1 MVQNPVRDIFKT
13 LFLVIYVCIIC
24 KLNNP
29 SFGGMAYMMN
39 QYKGI
44 LTLSQ
49 QGQQSS
55 IAQFWD
61 SMTGQLVWER
71 SLDGKV
77 AASISTENDDDDN
90 IVIIDNGKLM
100 RVNSIRGQSVWNV
113 DRSNR

>member
-1 MVQNPVRDIFKT
+1 
-13 LFLVIYVCIIC
+13 
-24 KLNNP
+24 
-29 SFGGMAYMMN
+29 MMN
-39 QYKGI
+39 QHKGI

-49 QGQQSS
+49 QEQQSS

-77 AASISTENDDDDN
+77 AASISTENDDDDDD
-90 IVIIDNGKLM
+90 IVIVDNGKLM
-100 RVNSIRGQSVWNV
+100 RVNGIRGQSVWNV